1 MGKGIIV
8 FNKQSSEDYG
18 IVVETAPNYETP
30 ERDFNLVHVPGRN
43 GDLSFDSGS
52 YRNVSRTYKIAIGS
66 YKEQFTTMANRIS
79 EWLNSAN
86 GYARLEDSYERDYFR
101 LALYKD
107 ELDIQNV
114 LRHAGRVT
122 ISFNCKPQRFLKQGE
137 QTIIFNQLGK
147 LRNPT
152 NFMAK
157 PLITIRGIGSGQFSL
172 GGYICMISDIGTYTT
187 IDSDIQD
194 VYKGTEN
201 RNQYIT
207 LPDGFP
213 KLGKGENE
221 ISFSGGITSM
231 EVVPRWWTI

>member
-1 MGKGIIV
+1 MGNGVII
-8 FNKQSSEDYG
+8 FNNQSSVDYG

-30 ERDFNLVHVPGRN
+30 ERDYEMVHVPGRN

-52 YRNVSRTYKIAIGS
+52 YKNVPRTYDIAIGS
-66 YKEQFTTMANRIS
+66 YKEMFPTMANRIS
-79 EWLNSAN
+79 EWLHSAN
-86 GYARLEDSYERDYFR
+86 GYARLEDSYEHEYFR
-101 LALYKD
+101 IALYKD
-107 ELDIQNV
+107 EMDIQNI
-114 LRHAGRVT
+114 LKHAGRVK
-122 ISFNCKPQRFLKQGE
+122 IVFDCKPQRFLKQGE
-137 QTIIFNQLGK
+137 DNHIFNQIGV

-152 NFMAK
+152 NFKAK

-172 GGYICMISDIGTYTT
+172 GGYICMISEIGTYTT
-187 IDSDIQD
+187 LDCDIQD
-194 VYKGTEN
+194 AYKGTEN

-213 KLGKGENE
+213 KLGIGENE